1 MLISKENENN
11 SNKHQKIELRTHI
24 TSLSVHTEVVFC
36 LTLLYDGRLVSGSYD
51 CSIIIY
57 NKETYQTN
65 IIIKEH
71 KDAVRNLIQLKNKIL
86 ASCSL
91 DKTIK
96 LFNIKETQ
104 YEIIQTID
112 LHSDWVM
119 KILELSNNYFV
130 SGSKDKKIIFYI
142 NEGKKYKKNYSI
154 STSEGVRNII
164 ETKQNE
170 IVYSTWDDKINFF
183 DLNERKNKLVIEN
196 ISTSIYS
203 FYMISKDLLLIIGE
217 KINIININ
225 EYKKIRQIDIPN
237 ANWINGVCR
246 LNNNEIITGDNSNTL
261 REWKIE
267 KDNLILIS
275 KKENAHNGF
284 INVILNLGNEHFVTA
299 SDDKTIKIW

>member
-1 MLISKENENN
+1 
-11 SNKHQKIELRTHI
+11 
-24 TSLSVHTEVVFC
+24 
-36 LTLLYDGRLVSGSYD
+36 
-51 CSIIIY
+51 
-57 NKETYQTN
+57 
-65 IIIKEH
+65 
-71 KDAVRNLIQLKNKIL
+71 
-86 ASCSL
+86 
-91 DKTIK
+91 
-96 LFNIKETQ
+96 
-104 YEIIQTID
+104 
-112 LHSDWVM
+112 M

-142 NEGKKYKKNYSI
+142 NEGKKYKKDYSI

-183 DLNERKNKLVIEN
+183 DLNERKNKSVIEN
-196 ISTSIYS
+196 ISSSIYS

-284 INVILNLGNEHFVTA
+284 INVILNLGNEHFATA
-299 SDDKTIKIW
+299 SDDNTIKIW